1 MATVPLEKLSS
12 NKSFEGELIKY
23 KFKVIGSL
31 SLLAFRE
38 LAFNT
43 SFFFSQL
50 LSATWT
56 LSSIFTCHRMPLI
69 RKFLFSSIWQD

>member
-1 MATVPLEKLSS
+1 MATVSLEKLSS

-43 SFFFSQL
+43 SFF
-50 LSATWT
+50 
-56 LSSIFTCHRMPLI
+56 
-69 RKFLFSSIWQD
+69 